1 MVVLIGVIVAIM
13 CVFLLRMYTLAAVS
27 PDERAVAD
35 ADSMTYQTTVEG
47 ARGCILDRNGNVLV
61 SNRATYN
68 IVIINYVLANTGAA
82 NENILKLL
90 QMCEQLGIECQSH
103 FPVTNTRPY
112 EYDMQSLSTTWQTYF
127 RQFLN
132 NRDYDLD
139 ISASTLMRN
148 LQRGV

>member
-61 SNRATYN
+61 AASPGRA
-68 IVIINYVLANTGAA
+68 A
-82 NENILKLL
+82 
-90 QMCEQLGIECQSH
+90 
-103 FPVTNTRPY
+103 
-112 EYDMQSLSTTWQTYF
+112 LSWQRTW
-127 RQFLN
+127 
-132 NRDYDLD
+132 
-139 ISASTLMRN
+139 MW
-148 LQRGV
+148 